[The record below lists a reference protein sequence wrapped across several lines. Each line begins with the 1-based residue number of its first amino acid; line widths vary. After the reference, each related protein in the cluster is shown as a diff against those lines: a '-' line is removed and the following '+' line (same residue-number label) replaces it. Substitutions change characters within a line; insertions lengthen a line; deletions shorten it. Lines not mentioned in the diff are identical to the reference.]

1 MAELPEMGTFAFVV
15 VSALRAK
22 QLARGCVPRVEAR
35 SNTARTSQAEV
46 AAGMVSAIDGTTA
59 ADAPAVDTRRGDDQP

>member
-1 MAELPEMGTFAFVV
+1 MSELPEMGTFAFVV

-22 QLARGCVPRVEAR
+22 QLARGCVPRVAAR

-46 AAGMVSAIDGTTA
+46 AAGMVSAVESTSA
-59 ADAPAVDTRRGDDQP
+59 ADAPPAYARQDDGAK